1 MENATMNQTAPA
13 RTGTDMSVG
22 DWLITMVIMAIPIVG
37 FIMLFVWAFGDT
49 SKPSRKTW
57 ATAAL
62 IFFAAMIVLSI
73 LFSIVFGVG
82 ILNMMG
88 NMQ

>member
-1 MENATMNQTAPA
+1 MNQTAPA
-13 RTGTDMSVG
+13 KATTDMSVG
-22 DWLITMVIMAIPIVG
+22 DWVITLIITAIPVVG
-37 FIMLFVWAFGDT
+37 IIMLFVWAFGDT

-62 IFFAAMIVLSI
+62 ILFAAMIVLSI
-73 LFSIVFGVG
+73 LFSVIFGVG
-82 ILNMMG
+82 IMNMMG